1 MTRVIN
7 ARGRLLSRSGHRL
20 LTRAAQK
27 LGLLFFA
34 SRCCH
39 GAGRPAQNRA
49 REQADTAARSSVDS
63 IVFATMSLITR
74 PRPGGL
80 RTTNP
85 LAHARGSVGARSS
98 HYTAIAATITLLLS
112 ATLFAADSVRDEG
125 VAAYH
130 DGRYSV
136 ARTKLKD
143 AVAADSN
150 DQISRLFLAL
160 TEAALNN
167 CSTALPEL
175 TKVTEAQDP
184 VLARLAG
191 LAAVKCSNNTEALL
205 IAHNLSERFP
215 KDADVLYT
223 LAKLHMRAF
232 NDATYAMFERTPSS
246 YRVHELS
253 AEIFEV
259 DHRYTDAAAEY
270 RKAIA
275 MNPKA
280 VNLHFRLG
288 RALLLESHDAAAFE
302 AAKLEFQAELQLSPE
317 DAACEFQLGQIAQAQ
332 GKRAEANQH
341 FGRALELSPS
351 FTEALVALGKI
362 ETQEKHFPEAITRLE
377 RAAEL
382 EPTNENAHY
391 ALMMAYRDSGQ
402 MSKAKAEKAILDKFQ
417 KPPEGEFTDFLKK
430 LGEKP
435 PDQK

>member
-1 MTRVIN
+1 MTQVIN
-7 ARGRLLSRSGHRL
+7 EARRLVKKAGNRL

-27 LGLLFFA
+27 LTWSFSTGCREATKRF
-34 SRCCH
+34 
-39 GAGRPAQNRA
+39 RA
-49 REQADTAARSSVDS
+49 ATVRERT
-63 IVFATMSLITR
+63 TTR
-74 PRPGGL
+74 PSRY
-80 RTTNP
+80 
-85 LAHARGSVGARSS
+85 A
-98 HYTAIAATITLLLS
+98 AIMATIALS
-112 ATLFAADSVRDEG
+112 ATLFAADSLREEG
-125 VAAYH
+125 VAAYR

-136 ARTKLKD
+136 ARAKLKD
-143 AVAADSN
+143 AVAADAN
-150 DQISRLFLAL
+150 DQTSRLFLAL
-160 TEAALNN
+160 SEAALNN
-167 CSTALPEL
+167 CSAALPEL
-175 TKVTEAQDP
+175 TKASDGQDP
-184 VLARLAG
+184 ALALLAG
-191 LAAVKCSNNTEALL
+191 LAAVKCHAAAGNNTEALL
-205 IAHNLSERFP
+205 IAHRLSERFP

-223 LAKLHMRAF
+223 LAKLHMKAF

-259 DHRYTDAAAEY
+259 DHRYTEAAAEY

-302 AAKLEFQAELQLSPE
+302 AAKVEFQAELQLSPE
-317 DAACEFQLGQIAQAQ
+317 DAACEFQLGQIAQAH
-332 GKRAEANQH
+332 GNRAEAKQH

-362 ETQEKHFPEAITRLE
+362 ETQEKHFPEAITLLE
-377 RAAEL
+377 RAVEL

-402 MSKAKAEKAILDKFQ
+402 MPKAKAEKAILDKLQ

-435 PDQK
+435 PDPK